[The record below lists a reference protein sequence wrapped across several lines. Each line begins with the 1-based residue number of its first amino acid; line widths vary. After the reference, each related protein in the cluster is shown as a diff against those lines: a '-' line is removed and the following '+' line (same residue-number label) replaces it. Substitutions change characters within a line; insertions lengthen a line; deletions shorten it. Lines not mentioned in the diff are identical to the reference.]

1 MADIITRLKV
11 ESSEYDQK
19 IKRAAASI
27 QGMEQACRKA
37 GGTFA
42 VVEKEQLEFVKG
54 LGRMETASK
63 SARGRLGELT
73 TAFTDLRSQYNR
85 LTQEEKQSPFGK
97 ALNDSLNQ
105 LNARIKESKNELAD
119 INKELNGGGSKFG
132 QFGSVIDTIGQ
143 KMGANVNITE
153 LLTSKTARLAAGM
166 GALIGGV
173 SLAASEWKKYND
185 ELAKQQQVTTV
196 TTGLK
201 GDRADRMTDT
211 IRALSDTYKVDF
223 REAIN
228 AANTLMTQF
237 GKTGDEAIQL
247 IKDGMQ
253 GMIMGDGPKLLS
265 MIQQFAPSFRDAGIS
280 ADKLVA
286 IIHNSEGGIFTDQNM
301 NAIVMGIKNIR
312 LMTNATSEALKKV
325 GIDGQEMTK
334 KLNDGSITIFEA
346 MRQVSQAIENVGSGS
361 QAAGEVMQQV
371 FGRQGVAAGTNLGKA
386 IATLNTN
393 LEETKKQTGE
403 VGEAFNELLEANE
416 KLNKALREAFEYN
429 GWEEMATS
437 IKATLISALADVLEQ
452 IAKISKGWR
461 ALMRDIGLT
470 KEPPPP
476 VFDNYV
482 GNSTLGYIREGKT
495 KEERQ
500 KRYDQQISWLQKSYA
515 DADKPYSWTD
525 NKGFHEATREKK
537 EADMIRLASIRG
549 IRTLQ
554 ASRDELI
561 EGKKVVTPPKEDKE
575 PKTPKTKTPK
585 ADKKEELSISQ
596 QIGKLEQEAVK
607 ASEERRKEIA
617 VAIQALDK
625 ELERQK
631 AIKDELHGIKRE
643 TKEEAEARKELEAA
657 TKRLADA
664 QAKLAEAE
672 GTGSATA
679 IFKARENV
687 DKQQQALE
695 RVKNPSLPAPQQ
707 ATGFAALTQ
716 TIETELKFDQMKVD
730 ETTLHSLLQ
739 TAIQNGINTLNPDF
753 AALQEQIGRGIDVP
767 ESTWE
772 RLQTTINEKLK
783 ELGIDPIQ
791 IDFKTGNIKGIKK
804 DSDNMTKSWQ
814 AAGNAIQ
821 QVGNAMSQIEDP
833 ATKVLGTIAQAIA
846 TIALGYAQATTQAA
860 QLGPWAWI
868 AFAATGMATM
878 ISSISAIKSATAG
891 NFAKGG
897 VVPGNSFTGDN
908 MRGMTADGTV
918 YGLDAG
924 ELILSRSQQNNLAG
938 ALQAPNVGNMRL
950 SATLRGE
957 DIRLAL
963 VNLDNRTGRGEI
975 VRTR

>member
-19 IKRAAASI
+19 IKRASQAI
-27 QGMEQACRKA
+27 QKMEQECRKV
-37 GGTFA
+37 GGTFTS
-42 VVEKEQLEFVKG
+42 VEKEQLEFVKG
-54 LGRMETASK
+54 LGRMETVSK

-97 ALNDSLNQ
+97 ALNESLNQ
-105 LNARIKESKNELAD
+105 LNARIKESKKELSD

-143 KMGANVNITE
+143 KMGVTGNITE
-153 LLTSKTARLAAGM
+153 LLTSRTALMTAGI
-166 GALIGGV
+166 GASIAVIGK
-173 SLAASEWKKYND
+173 AASAWKGYND

-211 IRALSDTYKVDF
+211 MRAISDTYNVDF

-237 GKTGDEAIQL
+237 GKSGDEAIQL

-253 GMIMGDGPKLLS
+253 GMIQGDGPKLLS

-403 VGEAFNELLEANE
+403 VGEAFAELQEANE

-452 IAKISKGWR
+452 MAKISKGWR

-482 GNSTLGYIREGKT
+482 SNNTLDYIREGKT

-500 KRYDQQISWLQKSYA
+500 KRYDQQIASLQKSYA
-515 DADKPYSWTD
+515 NADKPYSWTD
-525 NKGFHEATREKK
+525 NKGFHEAIKTDK
-537 EADMIRLASIRG
+537 EVDMIRLASIRG

-561 EGKKVVTPPKEDKE
+561 EGKKPITPPKDDKE

-585 ADKKEELSISQ
+585 PDKKEELSISQ
-596 QIGKLEQEAVK
+596 QISKLEEEAVK

-617 VAIQALDK
+617 VAVQALDK

-687 DKQQQALE
+687 EKQQQALE

-716 TIETELKFDQMKVD
+716 TIEAELKFDQMKVD
-730 ETTLHSLLQ
+730 ETTLHTLLQ
-739 TAIQNGINTLNPDF
+739 TAIQTDLNTLNPDF
-753 AALQEQIGRGIDVP
+753 AALQEQIGRSIDVP

-772 RLQTTINEKLK
+772 RLQTTINEHLAK
-783 ELGIDPIQ
+783 LGIDPIQ

-804 DSDNMTKSWQ
+804 DSKDMEGSWKD
-814 AAGNAIQ
+814 AASA
-821 QVGNAMSQIEDP
+821 VSQLGGALQGLEDP
-833 ATKVLGTIAQAIA
+833 AAKIAGIIGQAIA
-846 TIALGYAQATTQAA
+846 NIALTFSKSLAGTM
-860 QLGPWAWI
+860 GPWDWI
-868 AFAATGMATM
+868 AAVAAGTATM
-878 ISSISAIKSATAG
+878 ITTISAIKSATAG
-891 NFAKGG
+891 SYAEGG
-897 VVPGNSFTGDN
+897 IIPGNSYSGDN
-908 MRGMTADGTV
+908 LTANV
-918 YGLDAG
+918 NSG

-963 VNLDNRTGRGEI
+963 INLDNRTGRGEI
-975 VRTR
+975 IRTR